1 MKRIRLIIVIGIL
14 LFVTPAMRAQD
25 FLQKAKSYLDAGE
38 CEKAQNAY
46 KAYRVANPSNA
57 EVERRIDECWKRQG
71 SSQTTTTKPPT
82 VQKPVDGQPCPGAA
96 TGTDIDGNTYNTV
109 QIGKQCWMRENLR
122 TTRYADGT
130 TILMDSKESKTI
142 AYRYAPDYQIS
153 NVTKYGY
160 LYNWSAVMHGAR
172 GSKTNP
178 SGVQG
183 ICPNGWHVPSDAEW
197 TELTDYVSSRSEYL
211 CGNDKENIAK
221 ALASTEGWKNN
232 DGNCDVGNNPSA
244 NNATG
249 FSILPAG
256 GYYGSYYIDDFRHAV
271 IDDFGYVAIFWSATE
286 DNGSPAYVRSF
297 HNYYTDVSRYV
308 HFNTEFGFSVR
319 CVRD

>member
-57 EVERRIDECWKRQG
+57 EVERRIDECWKQQG

-96 TGTDIDGNTYNTV
+96 TVTDIDGNTYNTV

-130 TILMDSKESKTI
+130 TIPMGSASSYSTS
-142 AYRYAPDYQIS
+142 YRYYVNNDATTVS
-153 NVTKYGY
+153 TYGY
-160 LYNWSAVMHGAR
+160 LYNWCAVMHGAR
-172 GSKTNP
+172 SSKSNP

-183 ICPNGWHVPSDAEW
+183 VCPDGWHVPSNAEW
-197 TELTDYVSSRSEYL
+197 TQLTNYVSSQSQYQ
-211 CGNDKENIAK
+211 CNGSSAYIAK
-221 ALASTEGWKNN
+221 ALASTTGWNSSTN
-232 DGNCDVGNNPSA
+232 TCAVGNNPSA
-244 NNATG
+244 NNSTG
-249 FSILPAG
+249 FSALPAG
-256 GYYGSYYIDDFRHAV
+256 NYHGYDG
-271 IDDFGYVAIFWSATE
+271 DFGYYAYFWSATE
-286 DNGSPAYVRSF
+286 GFEFVSCYRYLYCGNAYVDWIS
-297 HNYYTDVSRYV
+297 
-308 HFNTEFGFSVR
+308 HFEGMVKSQGNFAGFSVR